1 MFLRI
6 FKKNHQ
12 PTSFCHEK
20 NVCITKPPAAF
31 ANLMAQQEKTFDILI
46 TGGRVIDPKNNMDA
60 IADVAI
66 KSGKIVKVAAGL
78 NPGDAKQV
86 VNAKGLVVTPGL
98 IDIHGHV
105 FHGTQEDHYL
115 SDGLSALPPDGFTF
129 RAGVTTIVDCGG
141 AGWKNLATFRKNV
154 IGSSKT
160 RVLSFMN
167 IVGEGMRGGQY
178 EQDVN
183 DMDAAITAKTAL
195 ENKDIVVGFKLAHF
209 SGHDWR
215 PTERVTEA
223 GRLAGMP
230 VIIDFGGATP
240 TLSIEE
246 LFMKKLRPG
255 DIYTHAYAALD
266 GTRETIVD
274 EKTGVLKPFVLAA
287 QKRGIIFD
295 VGYGGAS
302 FNFTQAIPALKA
314 GLYPNTISTDLH
326 TGSMNT
332 SMKSQIDVMSKFM
345 LMGMPLKAVIHA
357 STWKPA
363 QVINRT
369 EIGNLSAGAEADV
382 SILRVRKGEFG
393 FYDKTGYYVPGTER
407 LECEVTIKGGQVV
420 YDMNGLTKPIYV
432 K

>member
-1 MFLRI
+1 MKKIYALLGFFFLSA
-6 FKKNHQ
+6 
-12 PTSFCHEK
+12 T
-20 NVCITKPPAAF
+20 
-31 ANLMAQQEKTFDILI
+31 LLAQQEKSYDILI
-46 TGGRVIDPKNNMDA
+46 TGGRVIDPKNNTDA

-66 KSGKIVKVAAGL
+66 KSGKIVKVAPGL
-78 NPGDAKQV
+78 NPADARQV
-86 VNAKGLVVTPGL
+86 VNAKGLMVTPGL

-141 AGWKNLATFRKNV
+141 AGWRNLSTFRKNV

-167 IVGEGMRGGQY
+167 IVGEGMRGGKY

-183 DMDAAITAKTAL
+183 DMDAAITAKTAI

-230 VIIDFGGATP
+230 VIIDFGGASP

-274 EKTGVLKPFVLAA
+274 EKTSVLKPFVLAA

-345 LMGMPLKAVIHA
+345 LMGMSLPAVIHA

-369 EIGNLSAGAEADV
+369 ELGHLSPGAEADV
-382 SILRVRKGEFG
+382 TVLRIRKGEFR
-393 FYDKTGYYVPGTER
+393 FYDKTGYFIPGKER
-407 LECEVTIKGGQVV
+407 LECEVTIKGGQVM

>member
-1 MFLRI
+1 M
-6 FKKNHQ
+6 KKM
-12 PTSFCHEK
+12 S
-20 NVCITKPPAAF
+20 ALLSLLLLF

-66 KSGKIVKVAAGL
+66 KSGKIVKVAPGL
-78 NPGDAKQV
+78 NPVDAKQV

-287 QKRGIIFD
+287 QKEESSLMWD
-295 VGYGGAS
+295 TVVPAS
-302 FNFTQAIPALKA
+302 
-314 GLYPNTISTDLH
+314 ISH
-326 TGSMNT
+326 
-332 SMKSQIDVMSKFM
+332 KPSQ
-345 LMGMPLKAVIHA
+345 H
-357 STWKPA
+357 
-363 QVINRT
+363 
-369 EIGNLSAGAEADV
+369 
-382 SILRVRKGEFG
+382 
-393 FYDKTGYYVPGTER
+393 
-407 LECEVTIKGGQVV
+407 
-420 YDMNGLTKPIYV
+420 
-432 K
+432 

>member
-1 MFLRI
+1 M
-6 FKKNHQ
+6 KKIYALLGLFFVS
-12 PTSFCHEK
+12 T
-20 NVCITKPPAAF
+20 T
-31 ANLMAQQEKTFDILI
+31 LLAQQEKAFDILI
-46 TGGRVIDPKNNMDA
+46 TGGRVIDPKNNMDV

-66 KSGKIVKVAAGL
+66 KTGKIVKVSSGL
-78 NPGDAKQV
+78 NPAEAKQV
-86 VNAKGLVVTPGL
+86 VNAKGLIVTPGL

-141 AGWKNLATFRKNV
+141 AGWRNLSTFRKNV

-167 IVGEGMRGGQY
+167 IVGEGMRGGKY

-183 DMDAAITAKTAL
+183 DMDAAITAKTAM

-230 VIIDFGGATP
+230 VIIDFGGASP

-274 EKTGVLKPFVLAA
+274 EKTSVLKPFVLAA

-345 LMGMPLKAVIHA
+345 LMGMSLPAVIHA

-369 EIGNLSAGAEADV
+369 ELGHLSPGAEADV
-382 SILRVRKGEFG
+382 TVLRVRKGEFG
-393 FYDKTGYYVPGTER
+393 FYDKTGYLLPGKER
-407 LECEVTIKGGQVV
+407 LECEVTIKGGQVM

>member
-1 MFLRI
+1 MKKIHFLLGVLFI
-6 FKKNHQ
+6 C
-12 PTSFCHEK
+12 SGL
-20 NVCITKPPAAF
+20 V
-31 ANLMAQQEKTFDILI
+31 AQTEKTYDILI
-46 TGGRVIDPKNNMDA
+46 TGGRVIDPRNNMDA
-60 IADVAI
+60 VADVAV
-66 KSGKIVKVAAGL
+66 KSGKIVKVAPGL
-78 NPGDAKQV
+78 NPGDARQV
-86 VNAKGLVVTPGL
+86 VNAKGLIVTPGL

-115 SDGLSALPPDGFTF
+115 SDGLSALPPDGFTL

-154 IGSSKT
+154 VNSSKT

-167 IVGEGMRGGQY
+167 IVGEGMRGGKY

-183 DMDAAITAKTAL
+183 DMDADITAKTAMA
-195 ENKDIVVGFKLAHF
+195 NKDIVVGFKLAHF

-215 PTERVTEA
+215 PTERVTAA
-223 GRLAGMP
+223 GKTAGLP

-274 EKTGVLKPFVLAA
+274 EKTGVLKPFVLEA

-332 SMKSQIDVMSKFM
+332 SMKSQIDVMTKFM
-345 LMGMPLKAVIHA
+345 LMGMSLPAVIHA

-369 EIGNLSAGAEADV
+369 ELGHLSPGAEADV
-382 SILRVRKGEFG
+382 TVLRIRKGDFG
-393 FYDKTGYYVPGTER
+393 FYDKTGYFIPGKER
-407 LECEVTIKGGQVV
+407 LECEVTIKGGQIA

>member
-1 MFLRI
+1 MKKIYALLSFLLLA
-6 FKKNHQ
+6 
-12 PTSFCHEK
+12 
-20 NVCITKPPAAF
+20 V
-31 ANLMAQQEKTFDILI
+31 NLLAQQEKTFDILI
-46 TGGRVIDPKNNMDA
+46 SGGRVIDPKNKLDA

-66 KSGKIVKVAAGL
+66 KSGKIVKVAPGL
-78 NPGDAKQV
+78 NPGDARQV
-86 VNAKGLVVTPGL
+86 VNAKGLIVTPGL

-154 IGSSKT
+154 VGSSRT

-167 IVGEGMRGGQY
+167 IVGEGMRGGKY

-183 DMDAAITAKTAL
+183 DMDAAVTAKTAL
-195 ENKDIVVGFKLAHF
+195 ENKDLVVGFKLAHF

-215 PTERVTEA
+215 PTEKVTEA
-223 GRLAGMP
+223 GRIAGMP

-246 LFMKKLRPG
+246 LFMKKLQPG
-255 DIYTHAYAALD
+255 DIYTHTYAALD

-274 EKTGVLKPFVLAA
+274 EKTGILKPFVLEA
-287 QKRGIIFD
+287 QKKGIIFD

-345 LMGMPLKAVIHA
+345 LMGMPIHEVIHA

-363 QVINRT
+363 QVIKRT
-369 EIGNLSAGAEADV
+369 ELGHLSPGAEADV
-382 SILRVRKGEFG
+382 TVIRLRKGDFG
-393 FYDKTGYYVPGTER
+393 FYDKTGYFMPGKER

>member
-1 MFLRI
+1 MKKINFLLG
-6 FKKNHQ
+6 FLF
-12 PTSFCHEK
+12 FCSS
-20 NVCITKPPAAF
+20 
-31 ANLMAQQEKTFDILI
+31 LLAQTEKTYDILI
-46 TGGRVIDPKNNMDA
+46 TGGRVIDPRNNMDA

-66 KSGKIVKVAAGL
+66 KSGKIVKVAPGL
-78 NPGDAKQV
+78 NPGDARQV
-86 VNAKGLVVTPGL
+86 VNAKGLIVTPGL

-129 RAGVTTIVDCGG
+129 RSGVTTIVDCGG

-154 IGSSKT
+154 INSSKT

-167 IVGEGMRGGQY
+167 IVGEGMRGGKY

-183 DMDAAITAKTAL
+183 DMDAAITAKTAM

-215 PTERVTEA
+215 PTERVTAA
-223 GRLAGMP
+223 GTTAGLP

-274 EKTGVLKPFVLAA
+274 EKTGVLKPFVLEA

-332 SMKSQIDVMSKFM
+332 SMKSQIDVMTKFM
-345 LMGMPLKAVIHA
+345 LMGMSLPEVIHA

-363 QVINRT
+363 QVIHRT
-369 EIGNLSAGAEADV
+369 ELGHLSPGAEADV
-382 SILRVRKGEFG
+382 TVLRIRKGDFG
-393 FYDKTGYYVPGTER
+393 FYDKTGYFIPGKER
-407 LECEVTIKGGQVV
+407 LECEVTIKGGQVM

>member
-1 MFLRI
+1 MKKIYALLGFFFLSA
-6 FKKNHQ
+6 
-12 PTSFCHEK
+12 T
-20 NVCITKPPAAF
+20 
-31 ANLMAQQEKTFDILI
+31 LLAQQEKSYDILI
-46 TGGRVIDPKNNMDA
+46 TGGRVIDPKNNTDA

-66 KSGKIVKVAAGL
+66 KSGKIVKVAPGL
-78 NPGDAKQV
+78 NPADARQV
-86 VNAKGLVVTPGL
+86 VNAKGLIVTPGL

-141 AGWKNLATFRKNV
+141 AGWRNLSTFRKNV

-167 IVGEGMRGGQY
+167 IVGEGMRGGKY

-183 DMDAAITAKTAL
+183 DMDAAITAKTAM

-230 VIIDFGGATP
+230 VIIDFGGASP

-274 EKTGVLKPFVLAA
+274 EKTSVLKPFVLAA

-345 LMGMPLKAVIHA
+345 LMGMALPAVIHA

-369 EIGNLSAGAEADV
+369 ELGHLSPGAEADV
-382 SILRVRKGEFG
+382 TVLRMRKGEFG
-393 FYDKTGYYVPGTER
+393 FYDKTGYFIPGKER
-407 LECEVTIKGGQVV
+407 LECEVTIKGGQVM

>member
-1 MFLRI
+1 MKKIYALLGFFFLSA
-6 FKKNHQ
+6 
-12 PTSFCHEK
+12 T
-20 NVCITKPPAAF
+20 
-31 ANLMAQQEKTFDILI
+31 LLAQQEKSYDILI
-46 TGGRVIDPKNNMDA
+46 TGGRVIDPKNNKDA

-66 KSGKIVKVAAGL
+66 KSGKIVKVAPGL
-78 NPGDAKQV
+78 NPADARQV
-86 VNAKGLVVTPGL
+86 VNAKGLIVTPGL

-141 AGWKNLATFRKNV
+141 AGWRNLSTFRKNV
-154 IGSSKT
+154 VGSSKT

-167 IVGEGMRGGQY
+167 IVGEGMRGGKY

-183 DMDAAITAKTAL
+183 DMDAAITAKTAM

-230 VIIDFGGATP
+230 VIIDFGGASP

-274 EKTGVLKPFVLAA
+274 EKTSVLKPFVLAA

-345 LMGMPLKAVIHA
+345 LMGMALPAVIHA

-369 EIGNLSAGAEADV
+369 ELGHLSPGAEADV
-382 SILRVRKGEFG
+382 TVLRIRKGEFG
-393 FYDKTGYYVPGTER
+393 FYDKTGYFIPGKER
-407 LECEVTIKGGQVV
+407 LECEVTIKGGQVM